1 MNGVK
6 PGLLFTAAATIRVYS
21 REPNG
26 VYTHSPLA
34 NPALRFSAPVT
45 LNIEVAV
52 FATLN

>member
-1 MNGVK
+1 MESSQVCYSQPRQLSGYTQENRTV
-6 PGLLFTAAATIRVYS
+6 FTHT
-21 REPNG
+21 P
-26 VYTHSPLA
+26 PLA